1 MPHQVDVHRD
11 FRIPV
16 QVIAPDRYSAFVNFA
31 VRIDEAERQRISLET
46 RKDAVNIRPAG
57 ARKN

>member
-1 MPHQVDVHRD
+1 
-11 FRIPV
+11 V
-16 QVIAPDRYSAFVNFA
+16 QVIPPEKYGSFVNFA

-46 RKDAVNIRPAG
+46 RKDAASIRPSA